1 MSEFITEVDIREES
15 KDCFL
20 TYGSEVLT
28 DRAIPSA
35 EDGLLSAQRKI
46 LWTMEDFLKM
56 NSKSKTKKCNAV
68 VGSTL
73 STSYF
78 HGDQACY
85 GVLCKM
91 AQGYLMRYPLIR
103 GQGSLGT
110 QENNEMCASSRYCM
124 TGDSLIPTNNGTV
137 KIEEIVKNSQESSEH
152 NIDLDIIGFDGKI
165 HHASKLFNSGKY
177 PIVEITLQNGMN
189 IKVTENHPLMVLDEN
204 LDFSWRLAGYL
215 KENDKILLLAQNDAP
230 LTGKRN
236 DYLEAAMLGSMI
248 SEGYATTKNRIG
260 INNQDIEMIA
270 PVVEYT
276 HREVPTCTAKVCENI
291 DRGYYEFCFSSKEF
305 YPQFIQKF
313 EFEKSLNKRLPKQY
327 FEGDL
332 KYKATLLKYLFEGD
346 GSVDLEHGITYSSI
360 SEELIHQLQ
369 ISLIQDF
376 GIISTIRKTSTR
388 NEIKLCINDIYSE
401 RFKEKIDFV
410 SVRKRDSLNALVKKY
425 NNQKVI
431 SNCNMCN
438 IYEVTEYVRKKY
450 SGRYFTQNG
459 FSNKK
464 SYAKL
469 KGHISEE
476 DYSKIK
482 NLVENYVYLKIKMI
496 EHKPDEVV
504 YSLKIDDESH
514 AYIGNG
520 FINHNT
526 EAAPSVYADLMMQD
540 FSKGVVPLKET
551 YNGEY
556 MEPVVLPGL
565 FPNALCNGKQAIG
578 LSMAHNSLPN
588 NLSEV
593 CDAIVAYIKNDD
605 MTIDELMTHIKG
617 PDFPLPNIV
626 LNSRD
631 IRAAFATGH
640 SAVSLKVRGVHEV
653 NGQTIVFT
661 SIPYRTYRNKIKEQ
675 IEKNIDVFDGLL
687 DDFNDESSL
696 GQNRLVFKV
705 KRGISVDSVLNK
717 LFALTDL
724 QTTLSYNMNY
734 IVDGTPRM
742 CSMLDLIDAYVKHQT
757 NVLIKATEYDKD
769 KAEKRAH
776 ILEGLLIVLKD
787 IDEAIKLIKESQDTS
802 DAKRKLMDRFI
813 LDEIQAKAVL
823 DMRLG
828 KLTKLD
834 KEDLLKELEQK
845 RLIIA
850 ECNKIINE
858 KPYRD
863 EKLIGKVSKLK
874 ADYGDERRTQLLDV
888 EIIKEK
894 KVAAAALP
902 EDVVVTITQTGAIK
916 RVPVASFKVQ
926 KKGGKGL
933 KSADDVILDT
943 IKTNTL
949 DTLMYFTNKGK
960 MYRTLVSAVPSEKAA
975 AVSNIV
981 KLEPNEKVMAISSL
995 HRTSIPKH
1003 IVFVTKGGMIKKSLL
1018 EEYTKTNRNTG
1029 VAAIKLKEGDELVD
1043 ILFMDDEDVIIISK
1057 NGMAIRFSIKDIGAS
1072 GKNTLGVIGM
1082 KLTEGDSVVSVVPV
1096 HKDSDTLATFTASG
1110 LGKKMDLSN
1119 FMNQSRGG
1127 KGLIIYPK
1135 NEEEVIG
1142 AAMVSDDDMILLNG
1156 MKTNICFSAK
1166 DIPLMSRST
1175 KGNMMIKGTRAVS
1188 VTKI

>member
-1 MSEFITEVDIREES
+1 MEVIMSEFITEVDIREES

-56 NSKSKTKKCNAV
+56 DSKSKAKKSNAV

-73 STSYF
+73 ATSYF

-110 QENNEMCASSRYCM
+110 QENNEMCASSRY
-124 TGDSLIPTNNGTV
+124 
-137 KIEEIVKNSQESSEH
+137 
-152 NIDLDIIGFDGKI
+152 
-165 HHASKLFNSGKY
+165 
-177 PIVEITLQNGMN
+177 
-189 IKVTENHPLMVLDEN
+189 
-204 LDFSWRLAGYL
+204 
-215 KENDKILLLAQNDAP
+215 
-230 LTGKRN
+230 
-236 DYLEAAMLGSMI
+236 
-248 SEGYATTKNRIG
+248 
-260 INNQDIEMIA
+260 
-270 PVVEYT
+270 
-276 HREVPTCTAKVCENI
+276 
-291 DRGYYEFCFSSKEF
+291 
-305 YPQFIQKF
+305 
-313 EFEKSLNKRLPKQY
+313 
-327 FEGDL
+327 
-332 KYKATLLKYLFEGD
+332 
-346 GSVDLEHGITYSSI
+346 
-360 SEELIHQLQ
+360 
-369 ISLIQDF
+369 
-376 GIISTIRKTSTR
+376 
-388 NEIKLCINDIYSE
+388 
-401 RFKEKIDFV
+401 
-410 SVRKRDSLNALVKKY
+410 
-425 NNQKVI
+425 
-431 SNCNMCN
+431 
-438 IYEVTEYVRKKY
+438 
-450 SGRYFTQNG
+450 
-459 FSNKK
+459 
-464 SYAKL
+464 
-469 KGHISEE
+469 
-476 DYSKIK
+476 
-482 NLVENYVYLKIKMI
+482 
-496 EHKPDEVV
+496 
-504 YSLKIDDESH
+504 
-514 AYIGNG
+514 
-520 FINHNT
+520 T

-593 CDAIVAYIKNDD
+593 CDAIVAYIKNND

-845 RLIIA
+845 KLIIA

-933 KSADDVILDT
+933 KSADEVILDT

-1003 IVFVTKGGMIKKSLL
+1003 IVFVTRGGMIKKSLL
-1018 EEYTKTNRNTG
+1018 EEYIKTNRNTG

-1057 NGMAIRFSIKDIGAS
+1057 SGMAIRFSIKDIGAS